1 MTRFWATTAGLSGAM
16 AVAVGAW
23 ASHGLARTFPPD
35 LLERAV
41 TQAQSATHLH
51 LAHSVV
57 LLVTALW
64 MSARPSR
71 WLRIAAILFLAGIVC
86 FSVGIYVLHLWW
98 PRLGAGGLRYIVP
111 TGGVAFILG
120 WLALAVAAARS
131 GTGGT
136 T

>member
-1 MTRFWATTAGLSGAM
+1 MAGLSGAM

-23 ASHGLARTFPPD
+23 ASHGLARSIAPE

-57 LLVTALW
+57 LLGVALW
-64 MSARPSR
+64 MWMRPSR
-71 WLRIAAILFLAGIVC
+71 WLQIAAALFLAGIVC

-98 PRLGAGGLRYIVP
+98 PSLGAGGLRHIVP

-120 WLALAVAAARS
+120 WLALAVAGARS
-131 GTGGT
+131 LTGGT